1 MNEHVDLSVAKCA
14 TDTDASVAEGSR
26 KRPLIGPFTEDDV
39 NKRSF
44 YALTRKRF
52 FGCNSA
58 INAKGRSRV
67 LKATEKCRWYD
78 NRAEL
83 LAMCG
88 ADDV

>member
-58 INAKGRSRV
+58 INAKGRSCV
-67 LKATEKCRWYD
+67 LKATGGLERWVGSDQIKDSYVEK
-78 NRAEL
+78 
-83 LAMCG
+83 
-88 ADDV
+88 